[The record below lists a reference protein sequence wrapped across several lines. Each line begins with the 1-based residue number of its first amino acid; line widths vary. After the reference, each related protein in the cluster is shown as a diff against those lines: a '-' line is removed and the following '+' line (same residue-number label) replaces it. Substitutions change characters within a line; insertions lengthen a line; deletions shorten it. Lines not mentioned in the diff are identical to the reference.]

1 MIDHLKKSELSN
13 VMRVKRSLAEPESK
27 RQVKVDPELLKQID
41 TVAADDDPVEAVF
54 MLRPDDPMQIA
65 ASPERTEELTREIL
79 QRVEAKIGSGANRVN
94 VFRNLGTFAISA
106 KPAFLRELL
115 AEPEVASA
123 MANRQQG
130 EAYIQPHNIEPVTPR
145 SNRGWS
151 SSESS
156 KKSSVSPGPVRSS
169 SGKKARKEANP
180 RKNSPS
186 GKSNK

>member
-94 VFRNLGTFAISA
+94 VFRNLGTF
-106 KPAFLRELL
+106 
-115 AEPEVASA
+115 
-123 MANRQQG
+123 
-130 EAYIQPHNIEPVTPR
+130 
-145 SNRGWS
+145 
-151 SSESS
+151 
-156 KKSSVSPGPVRSS
+156 
-169 SGKKARKEANP
+169 
-180 RKNSPS
+180 
-186 GKSNK
+186 